1 MCFIG
6 ESGQQIEFK
15 FEKKRL
21 FYLPHNR
28 SKTSVGVVN
37 VRYDDEAGKTKSD
50 HRKNNPGR
58 MGNVPIR

>member
-37 VRYDDEAGKTKSD
+37 VRYEI
-50 HRKNNPGR
+50 KNTWRNSGS
-58 MGNVPIR
+58 

>member
-1 MCFIG
+1 MYRIQMCFIG

-37 VRYDDEAGKTKSD
+37 VRYEI
-50 HRKNNPGR
+50 KNTWRNSGS
-58 MGNVPIR
+58 